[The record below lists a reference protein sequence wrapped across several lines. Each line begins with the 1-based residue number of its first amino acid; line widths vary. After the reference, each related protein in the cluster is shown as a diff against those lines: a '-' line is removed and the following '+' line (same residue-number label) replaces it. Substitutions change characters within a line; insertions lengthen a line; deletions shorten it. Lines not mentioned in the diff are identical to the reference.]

1 VDGGW
6 NLRWRQLDVRLTVSV
21 FVFCVHVCESFA
33 SWSLAGKRDQGVCFY
48 NGQESGDKTLG
59 EVVDAPKYN
68 RRAWRSSLMYRKD
81 C

>member
-59 EVVDAPKYN
+59 HGSRCSEIESKGMEEQFNV
-68 RRAWRSSLMYRKD
+68 
-81 C
+81 